1 MNKSEILDKI
11 VRFYTKGNY
20 AKFSEML
27 GLKPGTASAWKYR
40 NTFDIDTISTHCREI
55 NYQFLL
61 TGEGPMLQ
69 PEVDKPQPIDKITTA
84 TNELLIVCAELK
96 NQISDIRHE
105 LEEERRQHQATTSL
119 LNRIL
124 DLYKE
129 RLDIDYVKRAE
140 DEYRTLAAEAE
151 QINTHEAV

>member
-40 NTFDIDTISTHCREI
+40 NTFDIDVISTHCREI

-69 PEVDKPQPIDKITTA
+69 SETDKNSPIDKITLV
-84 TNELLIVCAELK
+84 TNELLLACSELK
-96 NQISDIRHE
+96 KQITDIRQE
-105 LEEERRQHQATTSL
+105 LEEERRQHRETTAL
-119 LNRIL
+119 LNRVL
-124 DLYKE
+124 DLYTS
-129 RLDIDYVKRAE
+129 RLDTDYVQRAQAQ
-140 DEYRTLAAEAE
+140 YRSIAAEAE
-151 QINTHEAV
+151 TEEAV